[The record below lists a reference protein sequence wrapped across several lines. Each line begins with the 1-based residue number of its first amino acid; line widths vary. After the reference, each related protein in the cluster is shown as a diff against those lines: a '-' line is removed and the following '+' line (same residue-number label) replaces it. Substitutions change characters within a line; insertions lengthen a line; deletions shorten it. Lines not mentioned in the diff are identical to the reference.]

1 MKLLNQK
8 AKVTF
13 FLFFYFFDRNQPMTK
28 PSAGKKQ
35 ASDFDIILKEL
46 TERDSFSERHQLIN
60 PIPKDV

>member
-1 MKLLNQK
+1 
-8 AKVTF
+8 
-13 FLFFYFFDRNQPMTK
+13 MTQ